1 MLGFLFLASQSD
13 ERDRILFRIISSP
26 AGAQLLR
33 SEAMALLLLV
43 GPMREVYNWRL
54 AGAQMKKQHQNFS
67 SESKIDNA
75 NAAAETWSSRR
86 STYRQQ
92 QESVSTMRDGEG
104 IGYKAQ
110 NTEQDDRK
118 NVLAFTSP
126 RAYHAERP
134 DAFQP
139 EQFLRGFEVTL
150 HCACSA
156 LKKLSRL
163 SWKHQANT

>member
-54 AGAQMKKQHQNFS
+54 AGAQMKKQHQGIS
-67 SESKIDNA
+67 PESESDDA
-75 NAAAETWSSRR
+75 TATAETWSSTG

-92 QESVSTMRDGEG
+92 QERVSTMRDGEG

-110 NTEQDDRK
+110 STEQGDRK

-139 EQFLRGFEVTL
+139 EHFLKGFEVTL

-156 LKKLSRL
+156 LLKLSRL
-163 SWKHQANT
+163 SSKRQANM